1 MRRMV
6 LLVGSMVLVG
16 CGVQTPVSPPPT
28 VQNPATPVVPPPVVE
43 PAVVAP
49 PSVVAPP
56 PVTEKIVADTGVG
69 AKGRD
74 YGGGIITEPV
84 RQYFR
89 APQMVVFD
97 IQIPHAMNLYKAS
110 NDNKAPASHDEFMT
124 HIIQANQIKLP
135 RLPDGEKYVYDAS
148 TEQLM
153 VERPAKKP
161 GQ

>member
-1 MRRMV
+1 MRRTM
-6 LLVGSMVLVG
+6 LVIGLFALVG
-16 CGVQTPVSPPPT
+16 CGVQTDVNMPQQTQTPPT
-28 VQNPATPVVPPPVVE
+28 PAVQPTVAPPPVI
-43 PAVVAP
+43 
-49 PSVVAPP
+49 APP

-97 IQIPHAMNLYKAS
+97 IQIPQAMNLYKAS

-153 VERPAKKP
+153 VERPAKK
-161 GQ
+161 